1 MLQDRASEEG
11 IKAGDAGMHT
21 SEKQG
26 GGPVLSHPQ
35 PHGEFKANLDHSVPK
50 KPKQIDI

>member
-1 MLQDRASEEG
+1 MLQDGVSEEG
-11 IKAGDAGMHT
+11 IKAGDAGIHT

-35 PHGEFKANLDHSVPK
+35 PHCEFKANLDHTVPK
-50 KPKQIDI
+50 KT